1 MTISE
6 SYQAKADHLMAH
18 YDQELGP
25 NHEAPPAKCSSC
37 DESGFSSF
45 DVYIKHRRMHSN
57 CCYLC
62 GKVVR
67 GSKNYLTHLMTHIN
81 GIIYPH
87 QEMQPTLLKSLRNS
101 KSQAELKCFY
111 CGVVY
116 CGGQRMLSHVKTHVL
131 EAFNGTT
138 HCTQCRG
145 SGGEGR
151 EFSNVSTYFAHLVEH
166 AKDIRFHCAT
176 CDKDFCSDYQLKRH
190 TLDECVDRRVKG
202 KLFTRLCFDTLV
214 EHNLKPCL
222 HV

>member
-1 MTISE
+1 
-6 SYQAKADHLMAH
+6 MAH

-138 HCTQCRG
+138 HCTQC
-145 SGGEGR
+145 SR

-202 KLFTRLCFDTLV
+202 KLFMRLCFDTSV
-214 EHNLKPCL
+214 KHNLKPCL